1 MDLHQQI
8 EALATIDS
16 VHEGGGLTRE
26 VYTPEY
32 AMAVHFVTE
41 RMREV
46 GLAVREDAAGNLF
59 GLWRGS
65 SPELP
70 RVLTGSH
77 FDTTLNAGRYDG
89 VLGVLGAIEAVRQL
103 KLRGFAPTRSIEIVG
118 FAGEEPRFGAGC
130 IGSRAMV
137 GALSR
142 GDLDRMVDRDGVTV
156 AEAMRGVGLDPE
168 RLAEAR
174 IDPATVAAQVELH
187 IEQGA
192 VLEHRGIPLG
202 VVERI
207 AAPHDLRVTITG
219 VARHAGSTPMDLR
232 RDALT
237 GASELVLEVERLAR
251 ESASG
256 STVGTV
262 GVLHVSP
269 GAVNVIPGQVV
280 LDIDIRDSDLEART
294 VAVEGTRAKIRE
306 IGERRGLEVEVATI
320 THDTPAECDPAIV
333 AAVREACEEVGT
345 PYLGMTSGAYHD
357 SMVLGAQ
364 VPIGMIFVPS
374 RDGISH
380 HPDEYTAPG
389 ELELGVSVLAGTLER
404 LAGVPERPARG

>member
-1 MDLHQQI
+1 MNLHEQI
-8 EALATIDS
+8 EALAQIDS
-16 VHEGGGLTRE
+16 QHEGAGLTRE

-32 AMAVHFVTE
+32 SQAVTFVSD

-46 GLAVREDAAGNLF
+46 DLEVREDSVGNLF

-65 SPELP
+65 SPDLP

-89 VLGVLGAIEAVRQL
+89 VLGVLGAIDAIRQL
-103 KLRGFAPTRSIEIVG
+103 KARGIQPRRSIEVVG

-137 GALSR
+137 GTISR
-142 GDLDRMVDRDGVTV
+142 EDLDRMADRRGVTV
-156 AEAMRGVGLDPE
+156 AQAMREVGLDPDQLE
-168 RLAEAR
+168 QAL
-174 IDPATVAAQVELH
+174 IDPAAVDAQVELH
-187 IEQGA
+187 IEQGS

-202 VVERI
+202 VVEQI
-207 AAPHDLRVTITG
+207 AAPHDLRVTLTG
-219 VARHAGSTPMDLR
+219 LARHSGSTPMDLR
-232 RDALT
+232 RDALA

-251 ESASG
+251 ESRSG

-262 GVLHVSP
+262 GVLTVSP
-269 GAVNVIPGQVV
+269 GAVNVIPGQVT
-280 LDIDIRDSDLEART
+280 LEIDIRDSDLAART
-294 VAVEGTRAKIRE
+294 EVVRATLAKLDEIAQRRE
-306 IGERRGLEVEVATI
+306 LSAEVATI
-320 THDTPAECDPAIV
+320 TEDTPADCNERIV
-333 AAVREACEEVGT
+333 SAVRDACESIDT

-357 SMVLGAQ
+357 SMVLGAR

-380 HPDEYTAPG
+380 HPDEYTAPE
-389 ELELGVSVLAGTLER
+389 ELEIGIAVLAGTLER
-404 LAGVPERPARG
+404 LAA

>member
-1 MDLHQQI
+1 MNLHEQI
-8 EALATIDS
+8 EALAQIDS
-16 VHEGGGLTRE
+16 EHEGDGLIRE

-32 AMAVHFVTE
+32 AQAVRFVSD
-41 RMREV
+41 RMREAE
-46 GLAVREDAAGNLF
+46 LEVREDAVGNLF

-65 SPELP
+65 SPDLP

-77 FDTTLNAGRYDG
+77 FDTTLNAGKYDG

-103 KLRGFAPTRSIEIVG
+103 KADGFSPTRSIEVVG

-130 IGSRAMV
+130 IGSRAMA
-137 GALSR
+137 GTLSR
-142 GDLDRMVDRDGVTV
+142 QDLDRMADRNGITV
-156 AEAMRGVGLDPE
+156 AEAMRALGLDPD
-168 RLAEAR
+168 RLKEAR
-174 IDPATVAAQVELH
+174 IDPTSITAQVELH

-192 VLEHRGIPLG
+192 ILEHEGAPLG
-202 VVERI
+202 VVEQI

-219 VARHAGSTPMDLR
+219 IARHSGSTPMALR

-251 ESASG
+251 ASPSG

-262 GVLHVSP
+262 GVFHVAP

-280 LDIDIRDSDLEART
+280 LEIDIRDSDLAAREA
-294 VAVEGTRAKIRE
+294 VVEATLAKLDALAD
-306 IGERRGLEVEVATI
+306 RRSLDVEVATI
-320 THDTPAECDPAIV
+320 TEDQPADCDPRIV
-333 AAVREACEEVGT
+333 AAVREACEAIGT
-345 PYLGMTSGAYHD
+345 PHLGMTSGAYHD
-357 SMVLGAQ
+357 SMVLAGAE

-380 HPDEYTAPG
+380 HPDEYTAPE
-389 ELELGVSVLAGTLER
+389 ELELGIAVLAGTLQR
-404 LAGVPERPARG
+404 LADG